1 MTKLSS
7 SLPSGDGNGLASIGR
22 QLIDNPQQLH
32 VAIALVDCKSKT
44 IDTDSG
50 EAIPTARVRRIEIV
64 SASDIDVAQQ
74 IMRRALEERTGQTVL
89 PLDLEDELRAA
100 FGDIDP
106 ATGEILSQPDDES

>member
-7 SLPSGDGNGLASIGR
+7 SLPAGDGNGLDAIAR
-22 QLIDNPQQLH
+22 QLIDSPSTLH
-32 VAIALVDCKSKT
+32 VAIALVDCKRT
-44 IDTDSG
+44 MTDTDTG
-50 EAIPTARVRRIEIV
+50 EIVPTARVRRIEIV
-64 SASDIDVAQQ
+64 GSTDIDVAQQ

-106 ATGEILSQPDDES
+106 ATGELLSRDDD